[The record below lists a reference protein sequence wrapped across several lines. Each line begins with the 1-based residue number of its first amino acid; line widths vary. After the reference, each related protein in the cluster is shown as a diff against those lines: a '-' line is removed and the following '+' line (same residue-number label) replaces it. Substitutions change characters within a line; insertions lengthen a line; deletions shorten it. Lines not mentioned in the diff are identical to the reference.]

1 MFLFDSCF
9 RMQKALSPLRTNFL
23 LLHYHIIGRI
33 WNQILFWTVVLEKTL
48 ESPLDCKEIKP
59 VHPKGDQSWTFIGRT
74 DAKAETPAL
83 ATWYEELT
91 HWKRPWCWERF
102 KAGREGDN
110 RGLNGWKASPTQW
123 TWVWASSGCWWW
135 TWRPG
140 MLQSMG
146 LQRVRH
152 DWETE
157 LNWLYFITVVW
168 EMHRTTTFFKKTGAH
183 LWHPWFIKY
192 IEVPLPL
199 PSLPCFRVS

>member
-1 MFLFDSCF
+1 MLYI
-9 RMQKALSPLRTNFL
+9 LSKYSFHCTQ
-23 LLHYHIIGRI
+23 
-33 WNQILFWTVVLEKTL
+33 QILINCILIWLKIIVL
-48 ESPLDCKEIKP
+48 
-59 VHPKGDQSWTFIGRT
+59 FINVLLRVS
-74 DAKAETPAL
+74 L